1 MKKKIIYQIFSL
13 LIIMFVFAI
22 FGCTAKI
29 SDISIKS
36 GSIDTIIVKNSEIL
50 TDNFEATVT
59 YSDDTTKII
68 TSKDVVFGDID
79 TSTTGEKI
87 LTITYDNFTKNIKI
101 KVVESTADVV
111 SVSMFN
117 SLIKED
123 YLNNKKEQVNK
134 QEEFMV
140 LDQPYCV
147 GDDNLFNFR
156 INAKGVD
163 KSGEIQTL
171 DKVRT
176 NIKVELESNGEYTE
190 LNNEELNQY
199 VTINTEDTT
208 FDFTESA
215 VGKTFKIT
223 VTAVNFDEDY
233 FDNAPYFDMEIKVV
247 DGYNVYNAT
256 DLSVLD
262 NSGLYGWNDIKS
274 QELQAISNNING
286 VLLHDNIR
294 ITDEDIPS
302 GLKYNATEAA
312 AISQVVTNQEIV
324 GSIKDSSS
332 YQVYNRLLNNNQEFQ
347 FIGNYYQLD
356 FSEVSKIVVQDNKKD
371 GIIVDETEDHKNE
384 KAITVHTSLIR
395 FKPKQGNLT
404 YPKVSVNNISFK
416 GNGKRSNRAI
426 ESGGLILI
434 KSEGT
439 KFTANNNIYQDTL
452 IGYFFENFTGDNNNV
467 TAENDQS
474 AYYIINSKGYNCYNS
489 LVYLFGAKD
498 VIIEDS
504 ELIGAGGP
512 VMIVDHVDNNE
523 NDGTGGYPT
532 NVSIINSKLESFVTG
547 AEPWFATFEGAK
559 SLADSLKTADN
570 LLYGQVPEAVRPTFL
585 VDKDDIEDMM
595 NMLCVAKSSS
605 AEGLTTSII
614 RSKVTI
620 YESRE
625 DYEAQ
630 INDGDRSY
638 GLVFGNIIPEKTEY
652 NYFQSNKTGA
662 YAASNGSIS
671 ANNYFEGNYVNVYVF
686 NGMGC
691 IFELYPAV
699 DE

>member
-1 MKKKIIYQIFSL
+1 MKKNIYKIFSL
-13 LIIMFVFAI
+13 LIIMFVFTI

-29 SDISIKS
+29 SDISIKN
-36 GSIDTIIVKNSEIL
+36 GSVDTIIVKDSKIITE
-50 TDNFEATVT
+50 NFEATVT
-59 YSDDTTKII
+59 YTDDTTKLI

-79 TSTTGEKI
+79 TSTIGEKI
-87 LTITYDNFTKNIKI
+87 LTITYENFTKNIKI
-101 KVVESTADVV
+101 KVVESSADVV

-117 SLIKED
+117 SSIKEE
-123 YLNNKKEQVNK
+123 YSNNKKEQINK
-134 QEEFMV
+134 QEEFV
-140 LDQPYCV
+140 ILNEPYYV

-163 KSGEIQTL
+163 QSGEIKIL

-176 NIKVELESNGEYTE
+176 SVKIALLTNDEYVDISD
-190 LNNEELNQY
+190 EELSKY
-199 VTINTEDTT
+199 VAINTEDTT
-208 FDFTESA
+208 FDFTEKA
-215 VGKTFKIT
+215 VGQTFKIN
-223 VTAVNFDEDY
+223 VSAVNYDDEY
-233 FDNAPYFDMEIKVV
+233 FDNAPNFDMVIKVV
-247 DGYNVYNAT
+247 DGFNVYNAT

-262 NSGLYGWNDIKS
+262 NSGLHGWNDIKS
-274 QELQAISNNING
+274 DELKNISNNING
-286 VLLHDNIR
+286 ILLHDNIK

-302 GLKYNATEAA
+302 GLKYNETEAS
-312 AISQVVTNQEIV
+312 AISQGVTNQKIV

-332 YQVYNRLLNNNQEFQ
+332 YQVYNRLLNDNQEFN

-356 FSEVSKIVVQDNKKD
+356 FSQVSKIVVQDNKKD
-371 GIIVDETEDHKNE
+371 GIIVDDTEDHKNE
-384 KAITVHTSLIR
+384 KAITAHTSLIR

-452 IGYFFENFTGDNNNV
+452 IGYFFENFTGVNKNITSDQDRSSYHINN
-467 TAENDQS
+467 T
-474 AYYIINSKGYNCYNS
+474 KGYNCYNS
-489 LVYLFGAKD
+489 LLYLFGAKS
-498 VIIEDS
+498 VIIENS

-523 NDGTGGYPT
+523 NDGSGGYPT
-532 NVSIINSKLESFVTG
+532 NVSIISSNLESFVTG

-570 LLYGQVPEAVRPTFL
+570 LLYGQIPEAIRPTFL
-585 VDKDDIEDMM
+585 VDKEDVADML

-638 GLVFGNIIPEKTEY
+638 GLVFGNLIPEKTAY

-662 YAASNGSIS
+662 YASSNGTVS
-671 ANNYFEGNYVNVYVF
+671 ANNYYEGDYVNVYVF